1 MTFSLVEGST
11 IYFIEGSGGKIKEAA
26 ESRKVEFGIAFH
38 LTYGPP
44 LLYHLEFEIVYTL
57 DLFVLRH

>member
-26 ESRKVEFGIAFH
+26 ESRKVEFGIAFPSD
-38 LTYGPP
+38 LWSST
-44 LLYHLEFEIVYTL
+44 TL
-57 DLFVLRH
+57 SS